1 MELDLEQWLI
11 IISAWLQFLAAKS
24 EDFWKPRKK
33 YIQGRLL
40 KKISQLG
47 SIPFSQPHRME

>member
-1 MELDLEQWLI
+1 MELDLKQWLV
-11 IISAWLQFLAAKS
+11 IISAWVQFLAAKS

-40 KKISQLG
+40 KKNIY
-47 SIPFSQPHRME
+47 